1 MKGFLYFSAEWCQ
14 PCKMLGP
21 IMEQVTKQGIQVS
34 KINVDY
40 DVTLT
45 KQYNVTSVP
54 TVILVEDGVEKTRFV
69 GAKPLN
75 EIIRIYNG

>member
-21 IMEQVTKQGIQVS
+21 IMEQVAKQGIPVN

-40 DVTLT
+40 EVTLT

-54 TVILVEDGVEKTRFV
+54 TVILVENGVEKTRFV
-69 GAKPLN
+69 GAKPMN
-75 EIIRIYNG
+75 EIIRIYHE

>member
-14 PCKMLGP
+14 PCKMLGL

-40 DVTLT
+40 EVTLT

-75 EIIRIYNG
+75 EIIRIYNS

>member
-21 IMEQVTKQGIQVS
+21 IMEQVTKQGIPVN

-40 DVTLT
+40 EVTLT

-54 TVILVEDGVEKTRFV
+54 TVILVENGVEKTRFV

>member
-54 TVILVEDGVEKTRFV
+54 TVILVENGVEKTRFV
-69 GAKPLN
+69 GAKPMN
-75 EIIRIYNG
+75 EIIRIYNE

>member
-14 PCKMLGP
+14 PCKALGP
-21 IMEQVTKQGIQVS
+21 IMDDVQKQGIPVN

-40 DVTLT
+40 EVTLT

-54 TVILVEDGVEKTRFV
+54 TVILVENGVEKTRFV
-69 GAKPLN
+69 GAKPMN
-75 EIIRIYNG
+75 EIIRIYNS